1 MASVLMLT
9 RRNMDF
15 RINSLL
21 VSIMVLANVLL
32 SGCVTYQIAKY
43 VEGDEVV
50 VPQEELEVGRTTL
63 EEALSI
69 LGAPD
74 KVAKVGVENLLVY
87 ERELLYRNRIK
98 VGIPLSEV
106 IRGNLSM
113 AAYGTLV
120 RYDSLALF
128 FNTEDILTHKTFAE
142 GSSHPYLRTL
152 FSDQQ

>member
-1 MASVLMLT
+1 MASVSMLR

-21 VSIMVLANVLL
+21 LSIIVLLNVLL

-50 VPQEELEVGRTTL
+50 VPQEELVVGKTTL

-87 ERELLYRNRIK
+87 ERELLYRNRIR

-106 IRGNLSM
+106 IRGNLSA

>member
-1 MASVLMLT
+1 
-9 RRNMDF
+9 MDF

-21 VSIMVLANVLL
+21 LSIIVLVNVLL

-43 VEGDEVV
+43 VEGDELV
-50 VPQEELEVGRTTL
+50 VPQKELVVGETTL
-63 EEALSI
+63 EEALSL

-87 ERELLYRNRIK
+87 ERELLYRNRIR
-98 VGIPLSEV
+98 VGIPLSEI
-106 IRGNLSM
+106 IRGNLSA

-128 FNTEDILTHKTFAE
+128 FNTEDILTHKTLAE
-142 GSSHPYLRTL
+142 GSSHPFLRTL

>member
-9 RRNMDF
+9 RRDMDF

-21 VSIMVLANVLL
+21 VSIIVLVNVLL
-32 SGCVTYQIAKY
+32 SSCVTYQIAKY
-43 VEGDEVV
+43 VEGDEVI
-50 VPQEELEVGRTTL
+50 VPKEELEVGETTL

-74 KVAKVGVENLLVY
+74 KVARVGVENLLVY
-87 ERELLYRNRIK
+87 ERELLYRNRIR

-106 IRGNLSM
+106 IRGNLSA

>member
-9 RRNMDF
+9 RRDMDF

-21 VSIMVLANVLL
+21 VSIIVLVNVLL
-32 SGCVTYQIAKY
+32 SSCVTYQIAKY
-43 VEGDEVV
+43 VEGDEVI
-50 VPQEELEVGRTTL
+50 VPKEELEVGETTL

-74 KVAKVGVENLLVY
+74 KVAKAGVENLLVY
-87 ERELLYRNRIK
+87 ERELLYRNRIR

-106 IRGNLSM
+106 IRGNLSA

-142 GSSHPYLRTL
+142 GSSHPFLRTL

>member
-1 MASVLMLT
+1 
-9 RRNMDF
+9 MDF

-21 VSIMVLANVLL
+21 VSMIVLVNVLL
-32 SGCVTYQIAKY
+32 AGCVTYQISKY

-50 VPQEELEVGRTTL
+50 VPKEELVVGKTTL

-87 ERELLYRNRIK
+87 ERALLYRNRIK
-98 VGIPLSEV
+98 VGIPLSEI

-128 FNTEDILTHKTFAE
+128 FNTEGILSHKTF
-142 GSSHPYLRTL
+142 GKGTSHPYFKTL
-152 FSDQQ
+152 FADKQ

>member
-1 MASVLMLT
+1 MVLVSVL
-9 RRNMDF
+9 
-15 RINSLL
+15 
-21 VSIMVLANVLL
+21 LA
-32 SGCVTYQIAKY
+32 GCVTYQISKY

-50 VPQEELEVGRTTL
+50 VPKEELEVGKTTL
-63 EEALSI
+63 KEALSV

-74 KVAKVGVENLLVY
+74 KIAKVGVENLLVY
-87 ERELLYRNRIK
+87 ERALLYRNRIK
-98 VGIPLSEV
+98 VGIPLSEL

-128 FNTEDILTHKTFAE
+128 FNTEGILSHKTFAE
-142 GSSHPYLRTL
+142 GSSHPYLKTL

>member
-1 MASVLMLT
+1 MASVLMLK

-21 VSIMVLANVLL
+21 VSMIVLVNVLL
-32 SGCVTYQIAKY
+32 AGCVTYQISKY

-50 VPQEELEVGRTTL
+50 VPKEELVVGKTTL

-87 ERELLYRNRIK
+87 ERALLYRNRIK
-98 VGIPLSEV
+98 VGIPLSEI

-128 FNTEDILTHKTFAE
+128 FNTEGILSHKTFE
-142 GSSHPYLRTL
+142 KGTSHPYFKTL
-152 FSDQQ
+152 FADKQ

>member
-9 RRNMDF
+9 RRDMDF

-21 VSIMVLANVLL
+21 VSIIVLVNVLL
-32 SGCVTYQIAKY
+32 SSCVTYQIAKY
-43 VEGDEVV
+43 VEGDEVI
-50 VPQEELEVGRTTL
+50 VPKEELEVGETTL

-74 KVAKVGVENLLVY
+74 KVARVGVENLLVY
-87 ERELLYRNRIK
+87 ERELLYRNRIR
-98 VGIPLSEV
+98 VGIPLSEI
-106 IRGNLSM
+106 IRGNLSA

>member
-9 RRNMDF
+9 RRDMDF

-21 VSIMVLANVLL
+21 VSIIVLVNVLL
-32 SGCVTYQIAKY
+32 SSCVTYQIAKY
-43 VEGDEVV
+43 VEGDEVI
-50 VPQEELEVGRTTL
+50 VPKEELEVGEPTL

-74 KVAKVGVENLLVY
+74 KVARVGVENLLVY
-87 ERELLYRNRIK
+87 ERELLYRNRII

-106 IRGNLSM
+106 IRGNLSA
-113 AAYGTLV
+113 AAYGTLI

-128 FNTEDILTHKTFAE
+128 FNTEDILTHKTFAH

>member
-1 MASVLMLT
+1 
-9 RRNMDF
+9 MDF
-15 RINSLL
+15 RISSFL
-21 VSIMVLANVLL
+21 VSIIVLVNVLL
-32 SGCVTYQIAKY
+32 SGCVTYQFSKY

-50 VPQEELEVGRTTL
+50 VPREELVVGKTTL

-74 KVAKVGVENLLVY
+74 KVARVGLENLLVY
-87 ERELLYRNRIK
+87 ERALLYRHRLK
-98 VGIPLSEV
+98 GGIPLSEV
-106 IRGNLSM
+106 IRLNLSM

>member
-9 RRNMDF
+9 RRDMDF

-21 VSIMVLANVLL
+21 VSIIVLVNVLL
-32 SGCVTYQIAKY
+32 SSCVTYQIAKY
-43 VEGDEVV
+43 VEGDEVI
-50 VPQEELEVGRTTL
+50 VPKEELEVGETTL

-74 KVAKVGVENLLVY
+74 KVARVGVENLLVY
-87 ERELLYRNRIK
+87 ERELLFRNRIR

-106 IRGNLSM
+106 IRGNLSA

>member
-1 MASVLMLT
+1 MASVLMLK

-21 VSIMVLANVLL
+21 VSMIVLVSVLL

-43 VEGDEVV
+43 VEGDEVN
-50 VPQEELEVGRTTL
+50 VPKEELEVGKTTL

-87 ERELLYRNRIK
+87 ERALLYRNRIK
-98 VGIPLSEV
+98 VGIPLSEI

-128 FNTEDILTHKTFAE
+128 FNTEGILSHKTFE
-142 GSSHPYLRTL
+142 KGTSHPYFKTL
-152 FSDQQ
+152 FADKQ

>member
-1 MASVLMLT
+1 MLI

-21 VSIMVLANVLL
+21 LSITVLVNVLL
-32 SGCVTYQIAKY
+32 SGCITYQIAKY

-50 VPQEELEVGRTTL
+50 VPQEDLVVGETTL
-63 EEALSI
+63 KEALSI

-74 KVAKVGVENLLVY
+74 KVAKAGVENLLVY
-87 ERELLYRNRIK
+87 ERELLYRNRIR

-106 IRGNLSM
+106 IRGNLSA

-142 GSSHPYLRTL
+142 GSSHPFLKTL

>member
-1 MASVLMLT
+1 
-9 RRNMDF
+9 MDF
-15 RINSLL
+15 RINSFF
-21 VSIMVLANVLL
+21 VSMVILINVLL
-32 SGCVTYQIAKY
+32 AGCVTYQIAKY
-43 VEGDEVV
+43 VEGDEVN
-50 VPQEELEVGRTTL
+50 VPKEELEVGKTTL

-87 ERELLYRNRIK
+87 ERALLYRNRIK
-98 VGIPLSEV
+98 VGIPLSEI

-128 FNTEDILTHKTFAE
+128 FNTEGILSHKTFE
-142 GSSHPYLRTL
+142 KGTSHPYFKTL
-152 FSDQQ
+152 FADKQ

>member
-9 RRNMDF
+9 RRNMEC

-21 VSIMVLANVLL
+21 VLIIVLVNVLL
-32 SGCVTYQIAKY
+32 PGCVTYQISKY

-50 VPQEELEVGRTTL
+50 VPKEELVVGKTTL

-74 KVAKVGVENLLVY
+74 RVAKVGVENLLVY
-87 ERELLYRNRIK
+87 ERALLYRNRLK
-98 VGIPLSEV
+98 VGIPLSQLF
-106 IRGNLSM
+106 RGSLSM
-113 AAYGTLV
+113 AGYGTLV

-128 FNTEDILTHKTFAE
+128 FNTEDILSHKTFAQ
-142 GSSHPYLRTL
+142 GSSHPYFKTL

>member
-1 MASVLMLT
+1 MVC
-9 RRNMDF
+9 

-43 VEGDEVV
+43 VEGDVV
-50 VPQEELEVGRTTL
+50 DVPNEELEVGKTTL

-98 VGIPLSEV
+98 VGIPLSEI
-106 IRGNLSM
+106 IRGSLSVS
-113 AAYGTLV
+113 AYGTLV

-128 FNTEDILTHKTFAE
+128 FNTEDILSHKTFAE

-152 FSDQQ
+152 FSAQQ

>member
-1 MASVLMLT
+1 MEC
-9 RRNMDF
+9 
-15 RINSLL
+15 RINSLFVL
-21 VSIMVLANVLL
+21 IMVLVNVLL

-50 VPQEELEVGRTTL
+50 VSNEELEVGKTTL
-63 EEALSI
+63 GEALSI

-74 KVAKVGVENLLVY
+74 KVAKVGPENLLVY

-98 VGIPLSEV
+98 VGIPLSEL
-106 IRGNLSM
+106 IRGNLSA

-128 FNTEDILTHKTFAE
+128 FNTEGILSHKTFSK
-142 GSSHPYLRTL
+142 GSSHPYLKTL

>member
-1 MASVLMLT
+1 
-9 RRNMDF
+9 MDF

-21 VSIMVLANVLL
+21 VSMIVLVTVLL

-43 VEGDEVV
+43 VEGDEVN
-50 VPQEELEVGRTTL
+50 VPKEELEVGKTTL

-87 ERELLYRNRIK
+87 ERALLYRNRIK
-98 VGIPLSEV
+98 VGIPLSEI

-128 FNTEDILTHKTFAE
+128 FNTEGILSHKTFE
-142 GSSHPYLRTL
+142 KGTSHPYFKTL
-152 FSDQQ
+152 FADKQ

>member
-1 MASVLMLT
+1 
-9 RRNMDF
+9 MDF

-21 VSIMVLANVLL
+21 VSMIVLVTVLL

-43 VEGDEVV
+43 VEGDEVN
-50 VPQEELEVGRTTL
+50 VPKEELEVGKTTL

-87 ERELLYRNRIK
+87 ERALLYRNRIK
-98 VGIPLSEV
+98 VGIPLSEI

-113 AAYGTLV
+113 TAYGTLV

-128 FNTEDILTHKTFAE
+128 FNTEGILSHKTFE
-142 GSSHPYLRTL
+142 KGTSHPYFKTL
-152 FSDQQ
+152 FADKQ

>member
-1 MASVLMLT
+1 MLKRQNMA
-9 RRNMDF
+9 F

-21 VSIMVLANVLL
+21 VLIIILANVLL

-43 VEGDEVV
+43 VEGDVV
-50 VPQEELEVGRTTL
+50 NVPNEELEVGKTTL

-74 KVAKVGVENLLVY
+74 KVAKVGVENLLLY

-98 VGIPLSEV
+98 VGIPLSEL
-106 IRGNLSM
+106 IRGNLS
-113 AAYGTLV
+113 ASAYGTLV

-128 FNTEDILTHKTFAE
+128 FNTEDILSHKTFAE
-142 GSSHPYLRTL
+142 GSSYPYLRTL
-152 FSDQQ
+152 FSAQQ

>member
-1 MASVLMLT
+1 MASVLMPT

-21 VSIMVLANVLL
+21 VSIVFLVNVLL
-32 SGCVTYQIAKY
+32 SGCVTYQISKY

-50 VPQEELEVGRTTL
+50 VPQEELVVGKTTL
-63 EEALSI
+63 EEALSV

-74 KVAKVGVENLLVY
+74 KVAKVGLENLLVY
-87 ERELLYRNRIK
+87 ERALLYRNRIK
-98 VGIPLSEV
+98 VGIPVSEL
-106 IRGNLSM
+106 IRVNLSM
-113 AAYGTLV
+113 AGYGTLV

-128 FNTEDILTHKTFAE
+128 FNTESILSHKTFAE
-142 GSSHPYLRTL
+142 GTSHPYFKTL

>member
-1 MASVLMLT
+1 MASVSMLT
-9 RRNMDF
+9 RRNMAF

-21 VSIMVLANVLL
+21 LSIIVLINVLL

-50 VPQEELEVGRTTL
+50 VPQEELEVGKTTL

-87 ERELLYRNRIK
+87 ERELLYRNRIR

-106 IRGNLSM
+106 IRGNLSA

>member
-1 MASVLMLT
+1 MASVSMLT

-15 RINSLL
+15 RLNSLL
-21 VSIMVLANVLL
+21 VSIMVLANLL
-32 SGCVTYQIAKY
+32 FSGCVTYQISKY

-50 VPQEELEVGRTTL
+50 VPKEELVVGKTTL
-63 EEALSI
+63 EEALFV

-74 KVAKVGVENLLVY
+74 KVAKVGEENLLVY
-87 ERELLYRNRIK
+87 ERALLYRNRIR
-98 VGIPLSEV
+98 VGIPMSEL
-106 IRGNLSM
+106 IRGNLSA

-128 FNTEDILTHKTFAE
+128 FDTEGILSHQTFSE

>member
-1 MASVLMLT
+1 
-9 RRNMDF
+9 MDF
-15 RINSLL
+15 RINSFF
-21 VSIMVLANVLL
+21 VSIMVLVNVLL

-50 VPQEELEVGRTTL
+50 VPKEELEVGKTTL

-98 VGIPLSEV
+98 VGIPVSEL

-113 AAYGTLV
+113 SAYGTLV